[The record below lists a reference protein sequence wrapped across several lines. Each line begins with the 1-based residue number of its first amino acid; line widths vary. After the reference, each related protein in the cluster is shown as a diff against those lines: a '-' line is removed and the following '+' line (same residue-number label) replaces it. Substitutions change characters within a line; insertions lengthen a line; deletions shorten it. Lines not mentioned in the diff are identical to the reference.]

1 MAKGSKF
8 KRLVLEVPHHATSSH
23 GMRFGAELARLL
35 ELDLL
40 GLFVKQERI
49 LDLAA
54 LPFIREFRP
63 LDGGWRQ
70 LDFDQLSRD
79 LEIAARTAERAFT
92 QAARTLSTACQFE
105 VVQGSTIDTIAA
117 VARAGDIIL
126 LVEEPASSA
135 AVASPQ
141 LLAMLDAAFHSLA
154 AVLLAPMRIARQAGT
169 IVAIA
174 TEPDDASIDI
184 ASAIAGAAKE
194 DLIVI
199 ETFVPRDENAAYQ
212 ARLPAGIRGKRVSVT
227 RDRNQP
233 LDPLLVTSALRH
245 VKERLLVMTRGDDA
259 VASMIA
265 AIRHVPILIVEPQ
278 RNDEAAAA

>member
-8 KRLVLEVPHHATSSH
+8 KRLVLEVPYNATSSH

-49 LDLAA
+49 LNLAA

-79 LEIAARTAERAFT
+79 LEIAATNAERAFT
-92 QAARTLSTACQFE
+92 QAAKTLSTACQFE

-117 VARAGDIIL
+117 ISRPGDIIL
-126 LVEEPASSA
+126 LVEEPPSSA
-135 AVASPQ
+135 AGASPQ
-141 LLAMLDAAFHSLA
+141 LVAMLDAAFQSSA
-154 AVLLAPMRIARQAGT
+154 AVLIVPMRIARQAGP

-184 ASAIAGAAKE
+184 ASAIAGAAQE

-199 ETFVPRDENAAYQ
+199 ETFVSRDENASYQ
-212 ARLPAGIRGKRVSVT
+212 ARLPAGIRAKRVSAA
-227 RDRNQP
+227 RDQNQP
-233 LDPLLVTSALRH
+233 VDLMLVASALRY

-265 AIRHVPILIVEPQ
+265 VTRHIPILIVDRQ
-278 RNDEAAAA
+278 RSEKAVAA